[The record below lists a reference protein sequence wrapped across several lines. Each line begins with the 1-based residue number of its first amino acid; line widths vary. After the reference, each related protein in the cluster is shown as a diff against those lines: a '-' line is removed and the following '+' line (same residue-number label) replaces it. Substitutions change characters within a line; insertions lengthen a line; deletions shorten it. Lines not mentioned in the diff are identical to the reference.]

1 MPFRPIALLCLA
13 GCALTAAFAP
23 SRVAPRSTITMG
35 PLDNLKSFKLPA
47 KGASAP
53 APVEVKSAASKKTKT
68 VAIKAKA
75 APKKVKAAPAP
86 KASAAVA
93 APPKAKK
100 AFSVPSFSLSAP
112 SAPARRGPVRATNT
126 KKGNFRQ
133 VGGAGYTIG
142 DVSKLQ
148 ATFCFVPQKEYL
160 DSKPRVEFWEAI
172 RDRRAAIAAQKP
184 PPSGP
189 KGPVRSINLKKGLT
203 IRSVGNAESFAG
215 TKMPGAVT
223 LVEKQTGVKVPRVD
237 LPKIDAEAAVG
248 GVLATVSGNLPKP
261 PLLLRGIASGKLPDL
276 PYLSNA
282 DTLVGD
288 LTGAA
293 NGAFDQAQPGAGNK

>member
-1 MPFRPIALLCLA
+1 M
-13 GCALTAAFAP
+13 
-23 SRVAPRSTITMG
+23 MG

-47 KGASAP
+47 KGASPAP
-53 APVEVKSAASKKTKT
+53 AAAKPAGKQTKT

-75 APKKVKAAPAP
+75 APKKGRAKTAAAPAP
-86 KASAAVA
+86 SAAVA
-93 APPKAKK
+93 APPKAK
-100 AFSVPSFSLSAP
+100 ASFSVPKFSLSAP
-112 SAPARRGPVRATNT
+112 SAPARRGPIRATNT

-172 RDRRAAIAAQKP
+172 AERRAAIAAQKP

-203 IRSVGNAESFAG
+203 VRSVGNAESFAG

-237 LPKIDAEAAVG
+237 VG
-248 GVLATVSGNLPKP
+248 ALAGDLDVEGTIAGLTGTVAGNLPKP
-261 PLLLRGIASGKLPDL
+261 PNFIRGIASGKLPDL

-293 NGAFDQAQPGAGNK
+293 NGALDRAEPGAGNK

>member
-172 RDRRAAIAAQKP
+172 AERRAAIEEKLRQEAEFRAFKQRQKADALAKAQEEARLREERAQGVDP
-184 PPSGP
+184 F
-189 KGPVRSINLKKGLT
+189 VRGEWKTIEIDCDTQRNLGY
-203 IRSVGNAESFAG
+203 F
-215 TKMPGAVT
+215 
-223 LVEKQTGVKVPRVD
+223 PRR
-237 LPKIDAEAAVG
+237 PE
-248 GVLATVSGNLPKP
+248 
-261 PLLLRGIASGKLPDL
+261 
-276 PYLSNA
+276 
-282 DTLVGD
+282 
-288 LTGAA
+288 
-293 NGAFDQAQPGAGNK
+293 